1 MVYKKHHPTTQIDT
15 AHTSL
20 DKKCPSLKAILE
32 NTRKTQNTKQQP
44 YVHRTTWR
52 IYTRNRLTATK

>member
-1 MVYKKHHPTTQIDT
+1 MHRKPQPKTVHSCTNRIQMHKLHGIKKHHPTTQIDT

-32 NTRKTQNTKQQP
+32 KYKKNT
-44 YVHRTTWR
+44 
-52 IYTRNRLTATK
+52 